1 MQWSVQSWG
10 AGRMKNVELKLHRW
24 LSCRPQIFTYLP
36 YLHILKIGFHGQH
49 GIGATCIPNFSKKY
63 FWYQENFFKCATIG
77 LATLV
82 MSQDSWEILI
92 RIPKFPEIFRDYICH
107 VRPLNMPLEWHPN
120 YILISKKL
128 WFKSVLRQVIMS
140 HICRR
145 MILNIY
151 HPWGQPCIGH
161 FHSSSKGATMDRSF
175 LFFLQGRPF
184 YFFLQKLGTL
194 KS

>member
-1 MQWSVQSWG
+1 
-10 AGRMKNVELKLHRW
+10 
-24 LSCRPQIFTYLP
+24 
-36 YLHILKIGFHGQH
+36 
-49 GIGATCIPNFSKKY
+49 
-63 FWYQENFFKCATIG
+63 
-77 LATLV
+77 

-175 LFFLQGRPF
+175 LFFLQGGQPWVGHFNFSSKDLEPWNPRSLSLNIIQMILPRPQM
-184 YFFLQKLGTL
+184 LSVIRPNQSKDLGL
-194 KS
+194 V